1 MLHLKIGLK
10 ALLNKS
16 YLDIIYI
23 NIYFFSKLSVCI
35 VMIFRLLFLLIL
47 MSVNS
52 YAVVKSSNQYIQKKP
67 NEITSNELLSPLPDD
82 KLLGDP
88 KAPILMIEYA
98 SLTCYHC
105 SLFHR
110 NVFPKIKEKY
120 IDTGKMLYIFRHFP
134 LDYRGL
140 KAAMLSHCYEK
151 QEDYFNF
158 NKAVF
163 NSIDSWN
170 YYNLSDLTLL
180 QRIAAL
186 SNLKQDAFNQCIND
200 KKIMDKII
208 NDKSLAI
215 NKLGI
220 TATPIFFI
228 KLNDGKS
235 YIEHN
240 KVKHEGYKELKYFTN
255 VIDELYGKAIVK

>member
-1 MLHLKIGLK
+1 M
-10 ALLNKS
+10 
-16 YLDIIYI
+16 
-23 NIYFFSKLSVCI
+23 
-35 VMIFRLLFLLIL
+35 MIFRLLFLLVFI
-47 MSVNS
+47 SVNS
-52 YAVVKSSNQYIQKKP
+52 YAVIKQDLSNNQYIQKI
-67 NEITSNELLSPLPDD
+67 NEITPKELLSPLPDD
-82 KLLGDP
+82 KLLGDS

-110 NVFPKIKEKY
+110 EVFPEIKKKY

-140 KAAMLSHCYEK
+140 KAAMLSCCYEK

-170 YYNLSDLTLL
+170 YSNLSDLTVL
-180 QRIAAL
+180 QKVAAL
-186 SNLKQDAFNQCIND
+186 SNLKQDTFNRCIND
-200 KKIMDKII
+200 KEVMDKII

-215 NKLGI
+215 NKLGVM
-220 TATPIFFI
+220 ATPIFFI
-228 KLNDGKS
+228 KLNNDRS
-235 YIEHN
+235 YIEPN
-240 KVKHEGYKELKYFTN
+240 KIRHEGYKAQEYFTN
-255 VIDELYGKAIVK
+255 VIDRLYEKAIVK

>member
-1 MLHLKIGLK
+1 
-10 ALLNKS
+10 
-16 YLDIIYI
+16 
-23 NIYFFSKLSVCI
+23 
-35 VMIFRLLFLLIL
+35 MIFRLLFLLIFI
-47 MSVNS
+47 SVNS
-52 YAVVKSSNQYIQKKP
+52 YAVVKQDLYDSQYIQKKP

-158 NKAVF
+158 NKAV
-163 NSIDSWN
+163 IPI
-170 YYNLSDLTLL
+170 LIVV
-180 QRIAAL
+180 Q
-186 SNLKQDAFNQCIND
+186 SNR
-200 KKIMDKII
+200 
-208 NDKSLAI
+208 
-215 NKLGI
+215 
-220 TATPIFFI
+220 
-228 KLNDGKS
+228 
-235 YIEHN
+235 
-240 KVKHEGYKELKYFTN
+240 KHCR
-255 VIDELYGKAIVK
+255 VV

>member
-1 MLHLKIGLK
+1 ML
-10 ALLNKS
+10 
-16 YLDIIYI
+16 
-23 NIYFFSKLSVCI
+23 
-35 VMIFRLLFLLIL
+35 LLIFI
-47 MSVNS
+47 SVDS
-52 YAVVKSSNQYIQKKP
+52 YAVVKEDLSNNQHSQKTD
-67 NEITSNELLSPLPDD
+67 EITPRELLSPLPDD

-105 SLFHR
+105 SLFHKK
-110 NVFPKIKEKY
+110 VFPEIKKKY

-140 KAAMLSHCYEK
+140 KAAMLSYCYEK
-151 QEDYFNF
+151 EEDYFNF

-170 YYNLSDLTLL
+170 YSNLSDLTVL
-180 QRIAAL
+180 QRVAAL
-186 SNLKQDAFNQCIND
+186 SNLKQETFNQCIDEEKN
-200 KKIMDKII
+200 KEVFNKII

-220 TATPIFFI
+220 MATPIFFI
-228 KLNDGKS
+228 KLNNDKP
-235 YIEHN
+235 YAEYN
-240 KVKHEGYKELKYFTN
+240 KIKHEGYRTLEYFTN
-255 VIDELYGKAIVK
+255 VIDELYEKL

>member
-1 MLHLKIGLK
+1 
-10 ALLNKS
+10 
-16 YLDIIYI
+16 
-23 NIYFFSKLSVCI
+23 
-35 VMIFRLLFLLIL
+35 MIFRLLLLLIFIC
-47 MSVNS
+47 VNS
-52 YAVVKSSNQYIQKKP
+52 YAVVKQDLSDNRYNQKKI
-67 NEITSNELLSPLPDD
+67 NEITAKELLSPLPDD

-88 KAPILMIEYA
+88 KAPILMVEYA

-105 SLFHR
+105 SLFHKD
-110 NVFPKIKEKY
+110 VFPKIKKKY

-134 LDYRGL
+134 LDYRAL

-170 YYNLSDLTLL
+170 YSNLSDLTVL
-180 QRIAAL
+180 QRVARL

-200 KKIMDKII
+200 KKIMDKVIT
-208 NDKSLAI
+208 DKSLAI

-220 TATPIFFI
+220 MATPIFFI
-228 KLNDGKS
+228 KSNDDKLV
-235 YIEHN
+235 EHD
-240 KVKHEGYKELKYFTN
+240 KVKHEGYKKLSYFTN
-255 VIDELYGKAIVK
+255 VIDELYNEATVK

>member
-1 MLHLKIGLK
+1 
-10 ALLNKS
+10 
-16 YLDIIYI
+16 
-23 NIYFFSKLSVCI
+23 
-35 VMIFRLLFLLIL
+35 MIFRLLLLLIL
-47 MSVNS
+47 ISVNS
-52 YAVVKSSNQYIQKKP
+52 YAVVQQDLSNNQYTQKTD
-67 NEITSNELLSPLPDD
+67 EITPEELLSPLPDD

-110 NVFPKIKEKY
+110 DVFPKVKKKY
-120 IDTGKMLYIFRHFP
+120 IDTGKMLYVFRHFP

-140 KAAMLSHCYEK
+140 KAAMLSYCYEK

-170 YYNLSDLTLL
+170 YSNLSDLTVL

-200 KKIMDKII
+200 KKMMDKII

-220 TATPIFFI
+220 MATPIFFI

-240 KVKHEGYKELKYFTN
+240 KIKHEGYKTLEYFTS
-255 VIDELYGKAIVK
+255 VIDKLYGKAIMK

>member
-1 MLHLKIGLK
+1 
-10 ALLNKS
+10 
-16 YLDIIYI
+16 
-23 NIYFFSKLSVCI
+23 
-35 VMIFRLLFLLIL
+35 MIFKLLFLLIFI
-47 MSVNS
+47 SVNS
-52 YAVVKSSNQYIQKKP
+52 YAVIKQDLSNNQYTQKT
-67 NEITSNELLSPLPDD
+67 NEITPKELLSPLSGD
-82 KLLGDP
+82 KLLGNH

-110 NVFPKIKEKY
+110 EVFPEIKKKY

-140 KAAMLSHCYEK
+140 KAAMLSYCYEK

-163 NSIDSWN
+163 SSIDSWN
-170 YYNLSDLTLL
+170 YSNLGDLTVL
-180 QRIAAL
+180 QKVAAL
-186 SNLKQDAFNQCIND
+186 SNLKQDTFNRCIND
-200 KKIMDKII
+200 EKVMDKII

-220 TATPIFFI
+220 MATPIFFI
-228 KLNDGKS
+228 RPNNDKS
-235 YIEHN
+235 HIEPD
-240 KVKHEGYKELKYFTN
+240 KIRYEGYKTLGYFAN
-255 VIDELYGKAIVK
+255 VIDKLYEKAIVK

>member
-1 MLHLKIGLK
+1 
-10 ALLNKS
+10 
-16 YLDIIYI
+16 
-23 NIYFFSKLSVCI
+23 
-35 VMIFRLLFLLIL
+35 MIFRLLFLLIFI
-47 MSVNS
+47 SVNS
-52 YAVVKSSNQYIQKKP
+52 YAVVKQDLSDNQYIQKKP
-67 NEITSNELLSPLPDD
+67 NEITSNELLSPLPND

-163 NSIDSWN
+163 NSIDSWD

-200 KKIMDKII
+200 KKIMDKIV

-228 KLNDGKS
+228 KLNDDKS

-240 KVKHEGYKELKYFTN
+240 KVKHGGYKELKYFTN
-255 VIDELYGKAIVK
+255 VIDKLYGKAIVK

>member
-1 MLHLKIGLK
+1 
-10 ALLNKS
+10 
-16 YLDIIYI
+16 
-23 NIYFFSKLSVCI
+23 
-35 VMIFRLLFLLIL
+35 MIFRLLLLLIFI
-47 MSVNS
+47 SVNS
-52 YAVVKSSNQYIQKKP
+52 YAAVKQDLSNNQYTQKTD
-67 NEITSNELLSPLPDD
+67 EITAEELLLPLPDD
-82 KLLGDP
+82 KSLGNP
-88 KAPILMIEYA
+88 KAPILMVEYA

-105 SLFHR
+105 SLFHKE
-110 NVFPKIKEKY
+110 VFPAIKKKY

-140 KAAMLSHCYEK
+140 KAAMLSYCYEK
-151 QEDYFNF
+151 EEDYFNF

-170 YYNLSDLTLL
+170 YSDLSDLTVL

-186 SNLKQDAFNQCIND
+186 SNLKQDLFNQCID
-200 KKIMDKII
+200 EKKNKEVFNKII

-228 KLNDGKS
+228 KLNSGKS
-235 YIEHN
+235 HTEYN
-240 KVKHEGYKELKYFTN
+240 KIKHEGYKTLEYFTN
-255 VIDELYGKAIVK
+255 VIDKLYEKAIVK

>member
-1 MLHLKIGLK
+1 MNANAVNTKAKI
-10 ALLNKS
+10 AE
-16 YLDIIYI
+16 
-23 NIYFFSKLSVCI
+23 V
-35 VMIFRLLFLLIL
+35 
-47 MSVNS
+47 
-52 YAVVKSSNQYIQKKP
+52 
-67 NEITSNELLSPLPDD
+67 TSEELLSPLPGD

-105 SLFHR
+105 SLFHKDI
-110 NVFPKIKEKY
+110 FPHLKRKY

-134 LDYRGL
+134 LDYRAL
-140 KAAMLSHCYEK
+140 KAAMLSYCYEK

-163 NSIDSWN
+163 NSIESWN
-170 YYNLSDLTLL
+170 YSNLSDLTVL
-180 QRIAAL
+180 QRVAAL
-186 SNLKQDAFNQCIND
+186 SNLKQSAFNQCIND
-200 KKIMDKII
+200 KDIMDKII

-228 KLNDGKS
+228 KPNDGRS
-235 YIEHN
+235 YNNI
-240 KVKHEGYKELKYFTN
+240 KHEGYRKLRYFTN
-255 VIDELYGKAIVK
+255 VIDELYKRTSLL